1 MSGKER
7 RLSPRRDCMVPLR
20 FRILANAPADYAV
33 AGGRRRD
40 DFLEGTAGHFGP
52 LHGEVVNLS
61 AGGIGFKSRQKLVVG
76 DRLEIY
82 LSIPPALPGGNF
94 QDVCC
99 EAMIIRVDDRTDVR
113 GLTGVGAI
121 VDLFASTAATQAR
134 WN

>member
-1 MSGKER
+1 
-7 RLSPRRDCMVPLR
+7 MVPLR